1 MVNMGNDAKI
11 TKLFHTA
18 SSLIAGKYKASG
30 GAFFAYFCK
39 KLNFW
44 LE

>member
-18 SSLIAGKYKASG
+18 PSFIACKYKASG
-30 GAFFAYFCK
+30 GAFFAYFRK

-44 LE
+44 LK